1 MGAYLFLFWTAFVIG
16 LSGAMMPGPVLTAT
30 ISETLKRGFRAGP
43 VIVAGHALLEMLV
56 LVAVVLGLGR
66 WITAP
71 EIMRILGLIGGGL
84 LIVMGSHMAWT
95 AEAAVRVALE
105 TRPDPRASVRGPML
119 AGILTSVSNPYWVL
133 WWATI
138 GLNLASVALSHGTPG
153 LLSFYAGHILSDLAW
168 YSLVAAAVASGRRL
182 CPPRAYRILITLC
195 GLALV
200 GLGGVFFFRL
210 GLQPLPATW
219 IAGGS
224 AP

>member
-43 VIVAGHALLEMLV
+43 LIVAGHAVLEMLV
-56 LVAVVLGLGR
+56 LAAVVAGLGR
-66 WITAP
+66 WITQP
-71 EIMRILGLIGGGL
+71 VVMRLLGLVGGGL

-95 AEAAVRVALE
+95 AEAAVRTALQSVPE
-105 TRPDPRASVRGPML
+105 PRASLRGPFL
-119 AGILTSVSNPYWVL
+119 TGILTSVSNAYWSI

-138 GLNLASVALSHGTPG
+138 GLNLASVALRHGLPG
-153 LLSFYAGHILSDLAW
+153 LLSFYSGHILADLAW

-182 CPPRAYRILITLC
+182 CPPPVYRLLITLC

-200 GLGGVFFFRL
+200 GLGSLFFFRL
-210 GLQPLPATW
+210 GLFPPA
-219 IAGGS
+219 A
-224 AP
+224 